1 MKFVIGAILLL
12 IALFIIG
19 LIWRKKVYD
28 EVDRLEGWKMDIM
41 NRRVTEELSKV
52 KNLNLSG
59 ETQEKFENWRNR
71 WDRILTKELP
81 ELEEDLFDAEE
92 AADRYRLKRVKVVL
106 AQTEK
111 KLLNIEE
118 DIKRMLE
125 ELENLLDSEKQSRIE
140 IETMEPE
147 LKDLAKVLIQN
158 RHQYGKAIHVFEQ
171 RVDNLK
177 DQLSE
182 YERLAEQGDYIEAN
196 ALVKNIREEIVALQ
210 EGIQYFP
217 DRYKKAK
224 SELPEQLKEL
234 KYGLDDMKAEGY
246 RVSHFD
252 FLPEIHKYERSL
264 EEMVVQLEQGDETE
278 VEETLNGIEVRIQ
291 EMYQLLESEAI
302 AHHYVEKQLVPLKAQ
317 LDELDYLL
325 TDTEREL
332 KEIQIT
338 YQLEEEDL
346 ESYRGVKNWFN
357 QLKNRMTSI
366 DFKREDGETSYAAL
380 REDLEQVQEQVGE
393 LQEQHGYFNE
403 RVQSLRKDERE
414 AKKKLANMEEL
425 LLDTHRRLKRSNIP
439 GIPTSI
445 YEDMKLASEK
455 VDEVFQNLEK
465 QPLDMTIVLV
475 KLEEAVEMTE
485 QLSQDAE
492 KVMEKAHFAERVIQY
507 GNRYRSKYPLLA
519 AKLLEAED
527 RFRTFHYDEALTLAA
542 EAIKEVDP
550 DLFSKIDLEE
560 EVLV

>member
-147 LKDLAKVLIQN
+147 LKDLTKVLIQN

-177 DQLSE
+177 DQLGE

-278 VEETLNGIEVRIQ
+278 VEETLNEIEVRIQ

-465 QPLDMTIVLV
+465 QPLDMTVVLV